1 MLHHRNT
8 YLKIIAE
15 CNFARPRVSN
25 KQIMQFAAVT
35 PATVTEM
42 TRSLQAAGLVE
53 RRRYTGVTLTPLGKR
68 LASRLLYHYRLCEL
82 FLTQKLNLALPLVPA
97 QAWAMA
103 DTLQTETVQT
113 LDRYLDCPQ
122 RSPFGGLL
130 DPNKLLD
137 DAPIMRLST
146 VPKATTVTLDSYLE
160 STDLI
165 TYLQHI
171 ALPFDTALQVT
182 AHDADLRLLYL
193 EDATHH
199 EFTLNDQA
207 ADYIYVKA

>member
-1 MLHHRNT
+1 MLHHRHT

-25 KQIMQFAAVT
+25 KQIIQFAAVT

-42 TRSLQAAGLVE
+42 TRSLQAAGLVDC
-53 RRRYTGVTLTPLGKR
+53 RRYTGVTLTPRGKR
-68 LASRLLYHYRLCEL
+68 LAAQLLYQYRLCEL
-82 FLTQKLNLALPLVPA
+82 LLTQKLQLPLSLVPS

-103 DTLQTETVQT
+103 NALAPETVQQ
-113 LDRYLDCPQ
+113 LNHYLDYPQ

-130 DPNKLLD
+130 DPDRLLD
-137 DAPIMRLST
+137 DTPVTRLST
-146 VPKATTVTLDSYLE
+146 VSEATTVTLDSYLE
-160 STDLI
+160 SADLV

-171 ALPFDTALQVT
+171 ALPFGVPLRITARDT
-182 AHDADLRLLYL
+182 DLKLLYL
-193 EDATHH
+193 EDPAHH
-199 EFTLNDQA
+199 EITLNDQA